1 MVYIVLGTGFEPM
14 EAVAPCDILRR
25 GGVEVQFAGIGGTQI
40 EGGHGIRVQADCRA
54 EDMNLDAA
62 EMVILPGGMGGV
74 RSILA
79 DAHTLAFVQEAYA
92 AGKYVAAICAAPTI
106 LARLH
111 ITDGKR
117 ATCYPGMENEMG
129 GARMQDCGAVQD
141 GTVIT
146 GRSAGAAD
154 TFGLQC
160 LRALRGDAAADKV
173 AAAIVYR
180 A

>member
-40 EGGHGIRVQADCRA
+40 EGGHGIRVQADCRV
-54 EDMNLDAA
+54 EEMNLDAA

-79 DAHTLAFVQEAYA
+79 DAHTLAFVREAYA

-106 LARLH
+106 LARLR

>member
-25 GGVEVQFAGIGGTQI
+25 GGVEVLFAGIGGTQI

-79 DAHTLAFVQEAYA
+79 DARTLAFVQEAYA

>member
-40 EGGHGIRVQADCRA
+40 EGGHGIRVQAECRV
-54 EDMNLDAA
+54 EEMNLDAA

-79 DAHTLAFVQEAYA
+79 DAHTLAFVREAYA

-106 LARLH
+106 LARLR

>member
-25 GGVEVQFAGIGGTQI
+25 GGVEVQFAGIGGAQI
-40 EGGHGIRVQADCRA
+40 EGGHGIRVQVDCRA
-54 EDMNLDAA
+54 EEMNLDAA

-79 DAHTLAFVQEAYA
+79 DAHTLAFVREAYA

-106 LARLH
+106 LARLR

>member
-1 MVYIVLGTGFEPM
+1 MVYIVLGTGFEPV

-54 EDMNLDAA
+54 EEMNLDAA

-79 DAHTLAFVQEAYA
+79 DAHTLAFVREAYA

-106 LARLH
+106 LARLR

-160 LRALRGDAAADKV
+160 LRVLRGDAAADKV